1 MNEGGAFVPLEGIHS
16 EDYVIATYL
25 IGTERD
31 VDIFKYA
38 QGIAFEQT
46 TGTWVRVPWET
57 EDLRETHGGKVVG
70 IYEVPAHECTIPKG
84 MEERQFIVRL
94 AYPVINLGSNF
105 PLLLTTVAGEISSH
119 GRIKLLDLEFPK
131 RYAEMYKGP
140 RFGIDGVRKILGV
153 FDRPLLLNM
162 IKPCT
167 GFSPEVGAKLL
178 YEVGKGGA
186 DIIKDDELIVDPP
199 FCPLKVRVKKYM
211 EQCKRIYEEI
221 GRVVLYTPNITD
233 RPDKILD
240 HAREAIDAGAKGLM
254 ISYLPAGFSSIQ
266 VLVESRDI
274 QVPLLGHSGFSGLLY
289 ESPSSGMSSALLQ
302 GKLPRLLGLDMVL
315 VLNPYAQFPVLRD
328 QYLKICRLLQAPFF
342 DLKPGF
348 PMIGGGVHPGR
359 VTEIINDIGKDCI
372 IGAGGAIHG
381 HPLGPMA
388 GAKAFSQALE
398 ATRSGMKLEEAAT
411 RCEELR
417 IALSTWK

>member
-1 MNEGGAFVPLEGIHS
+1 MNDGGAFVPLEGIHS
-16 EDYVIATYL
+16 EDYIIATYL

-70 IYEVPAHECTIPKG
+70 IYEIPAYECTLPRG

-131 RYAEMYKGP
+131 RYVEMYKGP

-178 YEVGKGGA
+178 YEVGKGGV

-211 EQCKRIYEEI
+211 EQCRRIYEEI

-266 VLVESRDI
+266 VLVES
-274 QVPLLGHSGFSGLLY
+274 
-289 ESPSSGMSSALLQ
+289 
-302 GKLPRLLGLDMVL
+302 
-315 VLNPYAQFPVLRD
+315 
-328 QYLKICRLLQAPFF
+328 
-342 DLKPGF
+342 
-348 PMIGGGVHPGR
+348 
-359 VTEIINDIGKDCI
+359 
-372 IGAGGAIHG
+372 
-381 HPLGPMA
+381 
-388 GAKAFSQALE
+388 
-398 ATRSGMKLEEAAT
+398 
-411 RCEELR
+411 
-417 IALSTWK
+417 